1 MRRTQLR
8 WSSMTYVPLIAPS
21 TTIHRIRFLA
31 SIADTFIYVV
41 SKVRWLR
48 TDIGGISDVMQM
60 GTTGSSDKVA
70 LNSALPDI
78 IARVKE
84 HATVPLAVGFGVST
98 REHYNTVVEA
108 GAEGVVIGSRLV
120 SVIKQARPAQVA
132 AKVEEYCRSIS
143 LKGQDTQTEGTRQ
156 ATKPV
161 RNADHTKPLAP
172 SSASETTVLPPRF
185 GQFGGQYV
193 PEALFDC
200 LIELEQAHKSAMAD
214 PAFWKE
220 WEGLFKYMNRPSNLY
235 FAEKLTE
242 HAGGAKIWMKRED
255 LFVHHPDCLSLGLR
269 AALAITQARIKS
281 TML

>member
-1 MRRTQLR
+1 MA
-8 WSSMTYVPLIAPS
+8 YVPLIAPS
-21 TTIHRIRFLA
+21 TTTHRIRFLS
-31 SIADTFIYVV
+31 SIADSFIYVV
-41 SKVRWLR
+41 SKVRRLGMEVG
-48 TDIGGISDVMQM
+48 DISDLNQM

-84 HATVPLAVGFGVST
+84 YATVPLAVGFGVST
-98 REHYNTVVEA
+98 REHFNTVAGA

-120 SVIKQARPAQVA
+120 SVIKQAPPTRVA

-143 LKGQDTQTEGTRQ
+143 LKGQPPQDTQTKDRRQ

-161 RNADHTKPLAP
+161 LKVDHAKPLAP
-172 SSASETTVLPPRF
+172 SSTSETTALPPRF

-200 LIELEQAHKSAMAD
+200 LIELEHAHKSAMTD
-214 PAFWKE
+214 PEFWKE

-242 HAGGAKIWMKRED
+242 HAGGARIWMKRED
-255 LFVHHPDCLSLGLR
+255 LFVHVHHPDYLSLGLR
-269 AALAITQARIKS
+269 AALAITQARIRS
-281 TML
+281 IML

>member
-1 MRRTQLR
+1 MA
-8 WSSMTYVPLIAPS
+8 YVPLIAPS

-31 SIADTFIYVV
+31 SIADNFIYVV

-48 TDIGGISDVMQM
+48 MEVGGISDLKQM
-60 GTTGSSDKVA
+60 GTTGSSDKIA

-84 HATVPLAVGFGVST
+84 YATVPLAVGFGVST
-98 REHYNTVVEA
+98 REHYNTVVDA
-108 GAEGVVIGSRLV
+108 GAEGVVVGSRLV
-120 SVIKQARPAQVA
+120 SVIKQAPPAQVA

-143 LKGQDTQTEGTRQ
+143 LKGQSLQDTQTKGTRQ

-161 RNADHTKPLAP
+161 RNADHAKPLAP
-172 SSASETTVLPPRF
+172 SSISETTVLPHRF

-200 LIELEQAHKSAMAD
+200 LIELEQAHKSAVAD
-214 PAFWKE
+214 PEFWKE

-255 LFVHHPDCLSLGLR
+255 LFVHHSDYLSLCLR
-269 AALAITQARIKS
+269 AALAITQVRIKS
-281 TML
+281 IMP